1 MIGFPIR
8 HAGIDEAAAI
18 AALVRASITEL
29 CVEDH
34 GGDREIIGR
43 LLENKTEDA
52 LRDWLGRDDRAIF
65 VTDSS
70 DGLAA
75 AGCHDSRGVVLMNYI
90 APAHRLKGISSAM
103 LAHLEGSMRD
113 AGMTDT
119 RSGGGRGAGA
129 GPCRRHEQH

>member
-8 HAGIDEAAAI
+8 HACIDEAAAI

-52 LRDWLGRDDRAIF
+52 LRDWLGRDDRP
-65 VTDSS
+65 SS
-70 DGLAA
+70 
-75 AGCHDSRGVVLMNYI
+75 
-90 APAHRLKGISSAM
+90 
-103 LAHLEGSMRD
+103 
-113 AGMTDT
+113 
-119 RSGGGRGAGA
+119 
-129 GPCRRHEQH
+129 